1 MFPENFLPKTTT
13 TTSSFTFSF
22 CVIKTFPELLQV
34 RHGPK
39 GRTFTDWNS
48 RFFRRIS
55 TLPVTQTSASKWWR
69 KLQKGLKINYW
80 SLEEYIVSFRLQY
93 WNLKINTS
101 KWWRELQKGLKIN
114 TEVWKTLCILPDSS
128 NWFLIPFEVLFTT
141 LKYWFLDFNTG
152 VWKTLCIFRL
162 RKGNN
167 RKRTVKEEPASVRAV
182 SRCAELYGR
191 QNDPGHWSGNSSPA
205 TVACRQ
211 QTQWSSC
218 THQSRTF
225 LVLDKRYTS
234 RHNSTSWITCL
245 LIITA

>member
-80 SLEEYIVSFRLQY
+80 SLEEYIVSSRLQY
-93 WNLKINTS
+93 W
-101 KWWRELQKGLKIN
+101 
-114 TEVWKTLCILPDSS
+114 
-128 NWFLIPFEVLFTT
+128 FLILFEVLFTT